1 MTSHLKFSD
10 RGLGRNRIC
19 EIFELSRTSKKDVR
33 DLLCRPLLTDL
44 YLLRKTSHIKILSSR
59 ISPCITTLQSTTPL
73 PMPKNCPTTLLYI
86 SILFGQIP
94 GELGKIRTIFQTHP
108 QSAHVK
114 GLGGMCENIDRKL
127 PIYDISLAAFTQL
140 AFAITFQPLIPNQ
153 SQMTTS
159 SISKRITQ

>member
-73 PMPKNCPTTLLYI
+73 PMPKNRPTTLLYI

-94 GELGKIRTIFQTHP
+94 GEMGKIRTIFQTHP
-108 QSAHVK
+108 QSAHAK
-114 GLGGMCENIDRKL
+114 G
-127 PIYDISLAAFTQL
+127 
-140 AFAITFQPLIPNQ
+140 
-153 SQMTTS
+153 
-159 SISKRITQ
+159 